1 MIRSMENRYVTR
13 SQILALPTGAL
24 YNGED
29 LALKRE
35 VTLYIIDK
43 IEGGLREE
51 YLRKFKKASAFT
63 HEGFQHILDT
73 AIEEQSLFIVLQHR
87 SGKPLI
93 KQLRQQT
100 WTFKRIIT
108 LISDLGVSILDGME
122 EQITGFSVGA
132 ENLWLGEDG
141 RLSVINYWEEGES
154 QTVGALGLCNLMIQL
169 FSGLAQIPDPFKALD
184 TYLFQIG
191 HLQASSEQKEA
202 LIKLVSRIYQG
213 QASLSTL
220 VFGLQG
226 LSNADK
232 PAQEETFIP
241 SAALNASSE
250 AKPQKQQQSA
260 SHYSVLDNATEDEDE
275 EEAKVPL
282 YKRKSLIVSGILLVC
297 LLIYF
302 MWPSHPPAKDPSLLD
317 SAKPEQSAT
326 TGPAVESAQPTPASD
341 NSGNSEGQDI
351 IMPDLIGM
359 TQADAEK
366 KALASGLHYSYQLEA
381 HSEPKDTVF
390 KQDPEAG
397 TKVVKGDKVTFW
409 VSKGGS

>member
-13 SQILALPTGAL
+13 SQILALPTGSL

-35 VTLYIIDK
+35 VTLYLIDN
-43 IEGGLREE
+43 IEGGLRDE
-51 YLRKFKKASAFT
+51 YIRKFKKTTAFT

-73 AIEEQSLFIVLQHR
+73 AIDEHVIFIVLKHR
-87 SGKPLI
+87 SGMPLI
-93 KQLRQQT
+93 KQLKQQI

-108 LISDLGVSILDGME
+108 MISDLGVSMLDGME

-132 ENLWLGEDG
+132 ENLWLGEDD

-154 QTVGALGLCNLMIQL
+154 QTVGAMGLCNLMIQL

-191 HLQASSEQKEA
+191 HLQASSEQKDA
-202 LIKLVSRIYQG
+202 LIKLVSRVYQG

-226 LSNADK
+226 LSTAHK
-232 PAQEETFIP
+232 PIKEETFIP
-241 SAALNASSE
+241 ASTLNVSNTP
-250 AKPQKQQQSA
+250 KFQPQHQSA
-260 SHYSVLDNATEDEDE
+260 SQHSMLHNSTVDEDDQ

-282 YKRKSLIVSGILLVC
+282 YKRKSLIVSGILLAC

-302 MWPSHPPAKDPSLLD
+302 MWPSHPPAKEPSLVD
-317 SAKPEQSAT
+317 STKLNETAT
-326 TGPAVESAQPTPASD
+326 PVPTLETQQPSASD
-341 NSGNSEGQDI
+341 SSVNPDSQDI
-351 IMPDLIGM
+351 IVPNLVGM

-366 KALASGLHYSYQLEA
+366 KAVSTGLHYYYWLEA
-381 HSEPKDTVF
+381 NSEAKDTVF
-390 KQDPEAG
+390 KQEPTAG
-397 TKVVKGDKVTFW
+397 MKAVKGDMVTIW
-409 VSKGGS
+409 VSKGSS